1 MVVEDFIVQRGEEL
15 RETHLLFRR
24 DLLERVPER
33 HNESSNYHYQ
43 MIAERALLRARK

>member
-1 MVVEDFIVQRGEEL
+1 VQRREEF

-33 HNESSNYHYQ
+33 HFQ
-43 MIAERALLRARK
+43 PDQGAAK